1 MATYTIIRFVFCDQT
16 GSNLKSY
23 NCACSI
29 FTVVTGTQ
37 LMEKVLLKIAKQW
50 IAGNTIDDALASAKN
65 AYQSG
70 RHAIINKLGEYHTS
84 KKQINSTID
93 EYQRIVNSFRRWKI
107 RGAISVKPTQIGLT
121 ISQKECYRNFE
132 KIIQEARNAHV
143 FVWLDMEST
152 EHTDETIE
160 IYNAFFSKYERLG
173 IALQANLKRTEDDL
187 IDLLRIGAKIR
198 LVKGAYRENASISFK
213 SKEDV
218 DKNYVKLMRMLFK
231 KGNEFAI
238 ASHDGKIIK
247 KAENM
252 SKKYPKK
259 FEFQMLK
266 GIRDE
271 LKPKLIKKKF
281 VVSDYIPY
289 GVNWLPYSFRR
300 IKERKRNILLL
311 GSSFIQS
318 QRV

>member
-1 MATYTIIRFVFCDQT
+1 
-16 GSNLKSY
+16 
-23 NCACSI
+23 
-29 FTVVTGTQ
+29 
-37 LMEKVLLKIAKQW
+37 MEKVLFKIAKQW
-50 IAGNTIDDALASAKN
+50 IAGNTIDDALISAKT
-65 AYQSG
+65 AYKSG
-70 RHAIINKLGEYHTS
+70 RYAIINKLGEYHTS
-84 KKQINSTID
+84 KKQITSTIA
-93 EYQRIVNSFRRWKI
+93 EYKKIINSFRKWKI
-107 RGAISVKPTQIGLT
+107 RGAISIKPTQIGLS
-121 ISQKECYRNFE
+121 INQKQCYQNFE
-132 KIIQEARNAHV
+132 RIIQDARHAHV
-143 FVWLDMEST
+143 FVWLDMESS

-160 IYNAFFSKYERLG
+160 IYNSFFSKYERIG

-187 IDLLRIGAKIR
+187 SSLLRIGAKIR
-198 LVKGAYRENASISFK
+198 LVKGAYREKERISFK

-218 DKNYVKLMRMLFK
+218 DKNYVKLMKILFK

-238 ASHDGKIIK
+238 ATHDEKIIQ
-247 KAENM
+247 KAENLA
-252 SKKYPKK
+252 KKYPKK

-289 GVNWLPYSFRR
+289 GINWLPYSFRR

-311 GSSFIQS
+311 GNSLIQS

>member
-1 MATYTIIRFVFCDQT
+1 MV
-16 GSNLKSY
+16 S
-23 NCACSI
+23 
-29 FTVVTGTQ
+29 GTQ
-37 LMEKVLLKIAKQW
+37 LMEKVLFKIAKQW
-50 IAGNTIDDALASAKN
+50 IAGNTIDDALTSAKN

-70 RHAIINKLGEYHTS
+70 RHAIVNKLGEYHTS
-84 KKQINSTID
+84 KKQITITVN
-93 EYQRIVNSFRRWKI
+93 EYQKIINSFRKWKI
-107 RGAISVKPTQIGLT
+107 RGAVSVKPTQIGLS

-132 KIIQEARNAHV
+132 KIILDARNAHV
-143 FVWLDMEST
+143 FVWLDMESS

-160 IYNAFFSKYERLG
+160 IYNKFFSKYERLG
-173 IALQANLKRTEDDL
+173 IALQANLKRTEEDL

-198 LVKGAYRENASISFK
+198 LVKGAYREKASISFK

-218 DKNYVKLMRMLFK
+218 DKNFVKLMKILFK
-231 KGNEFAI
+231 KGNEFGI

-247 KAENM
+247 KAENL

-289 GVNWLPYSFRR
+289 GINWLPYSIRR

-311 GSSFIQS
+311 GSSLIQS

>member
-1 MATYTIIRFVFCDQT
+1 M
-16 GSNLKSY
+16 
-23 NCACSI
+23 
-29 FTVVTGTQ
+29 TGTQ
-37 LMEKVLLKIAKQW
+37 LMEKVLFKIAKQW
-50 IAGNTIDDALASAKN
+50 IAGNTIDDALVSAKN

-70 RHAIINKLGEYHTS
+70 RHAIVNKLGEYHTS
-84 KKQINSTID
+84 KKQIASTID

-132 KIIQEARNAHV
+132 KIIQKARSAHV

-187 IDLLRIGAKIR
+187 VDLLRIGAKIR

-238 ASHDGKIIK
+238 ASHDGKIIQ

-311 GSSFIQS
+311 GSSLIQS